1 MALTVD
7 PPTRLKGGYY
17 KVAIG
22 TVQVVAAGVQL
33 VIFSKSPTYL
43 LMKTEYNMI
52 GAPPSEVGAVQVTTT
67 SVPEIAVVG
76 VPGTEGGDGKLNPP
90 P

>member
-1 MALTVD
+1 M
-7 PPTRLKGGYY
+7 
-17 KVAIG
+17 
-22 TVQVVAAGVQL
+22 QVVALPEQLCTGSGVPSYFL
-33 VIFSKSPTYL
+33 IHTGY
-43 LMKTEYNMI
+43 TTI